1 MREQLLA
8 PLVMV
13 RTQLRKRRFKDQLA
27 KNKKSDGD
35 LKVVI
40 GASGVS
46 DPGWLATE
54 YGFLNILN
62 ENDWLKY
69 FATDSID
76 RMMAEHVWEHM
87 TIQDGLHAAEN
98 CFQFLNDGGSI
109 RIAVPDGLNPDE
121 KYINAVKPNGTGQG
135 AKDHKVLYTK
145 QSLCHVFESAGFEV
159 DLLEHFDEDGQFHAE
174 AWKPEDGLIRRSLKF
189 DPRNTE
195 GAINYTSLIIDAKKV
210 ENLKVSFR

>member
-13 RTQLRKRRFKDQLA
+13 RTQLRKRRFKDQLV
-27 KNKKSDGD
+27 KNKKSDAD

-40 GASGVS
+40 GASGIS

-62 ENDWLKY
+62 ENDWLRY

-87 TIQDGLHAAEN
+87 TIQDGLIAARN
-98 CFQFLNDGGSI
+98 CFRFLNNGGSI
-109 RIAVPDGLNPDE
+109 RIAVPDGNNPDL
-121 KYINAVKPNGTGQG
+121 KYIDAVKPNGFGSG
-135 AKDHKVLYTK
+135 AKDHKVLYT
-145 QSLCHVFESAGFEV
+145 QETLCQVFELAGFEV
-159 DLLEHFDEDGQFHAE
+159 HRLEYFDEAGAFHLE
-174 AWKPEDGLIRRSLKF
+174 TWSPQDGLIRRSLKF
-189 DPRNTE
+189 DPRNTD
-195 GAINYTSLIIDAKKV
+195 GTINYISLIIDAKKV
-210 ENLKVSFR
+210 KNAEVHL

>member
-1 MREQLLA
+1 MGQKLIA
-8 PLVMV
+8 PLVSV
-13 RTQLRKRRFKDQLA
+13 RTQLRKRQFKDQLV
-27 KNKKSDGD
+27 KSKKSNAE
-35 LKVVI
+35 LKLVI
-40 GASGVS
+40 GASGIS
-46 DPGWLATE
+46 ETGWLASE
-54 YGFLNILN
+54 YGFLNILI
-62 ENDWLKY
+62 EDDWHKY
-69 FATDSID
+69 FKRDSIH
-76 RMMAEHVWEHM
+76 RMLAEHVWEHM
-87 TIQDGLHAAEN
+87 TIHDGLHAAEN

>member
-40 GASGVS
+40 GASGIS
-46 DPGWLATE
+46 DPGWPATG
-54 YGFLNILN
+54 YVFLNILN

-87 TIQDGLHAAEN
+87 TIQDGLIAARN
-98 CFQFLNDGGSI
+98 CFKFLNNGGSI
-109 RIAVPDGLNPDE
+109 RIAVPDGHNPDL
-121 KYINAVKPNGTGQG
+121 KYIDAVKPNGSRPG
-135 AKDHKVLYTK
+135 AKDHKVLYPQET
-145 QSLCHVFESAGFEV
+145 LCHVFELAGFEV
-159 DLLEHFDEDGQFHAE
+159 HRLECFDESGAFLFETWSH
-174 AWKPEDGLIRRSLKF
+174 KDGLIGRSLKF
-189 DPRNTE
+189 DPRNTD
-195 GAINYTSLIIDAKKV
+195 GTVNYTSLIIDAKKV
-210 ENLKVSFR
+210 KNAEVHL

>member
-40 GASGVS
+40 GASGIS

-69 FATDSID
+69 FEPDSID

-87 TIQDGLHAAEN
+87 TIQDGLIAARN
-98 CFQFLNDGGSI
+98 CFKFMNNGGSI
-109 RIAVPDGLNPDE
+109 RIAVPDGHNPDP
-121 KYINAVKPNGTGQG
+121 KYIDAVKPNGFGPG
-135 AKDHKVLYTK
+135 AKDHKVLYT
-145 QSLCHVFESAGFEV
+145 QETLCQVFELAGFEV
-159 DLLEHFDEDGQFHAE
+159 HRLEYFDELGAFLFETWSPIDGF
-174 AWKPEDGLIRRSLKF
+174 IRRSLKF
-189 DPRNTE
+189 DPRNTD
-195 GAINYTSLIIDAKKV
+195 GTVNYTSLIIDAKKV
-210 ENLKVSFR
+210 KNAEVHL